1 MALLM
6 TDICIW
12 VIAAILLLGALALT
26 IGGFYWYKR
35 FVKGRGRLYDL
46 VTMEDVTRY
55 ASTYLK
61 SHPGTEQ
68 LAVRGIRAEEF
79 RAKVPKLFLPKT
91 VKYVVVFSLAD
102 GRDVLE
108 HVNVMCAKELEKA
121 LHPDYADKAI
131 IFTK

>member
-61 SHPGTEQ
+61 SHPGIEQ

>member
-1 MALLM
+1 M

-12 VIAAILLLGALALT
+12 IIAAIMLLGTLALVV
-26 IGGFYWYKR
+26 GGFYWYKH
-35 FVKGRGRLYDL
+35 FIKGRGRLYDL

-61 SHPGTEQ
+61 SHPDTEQ
-68 LAVRGIRAEEF
+68 LAVRGFRAEEF

-91 VKYVVVFSLAD
+91 VKYVVVFFLTD
-102 GRDVLE
+102 GQDVLE

-121 LHPDYADKAI
+121 LHPDYVDKAM